1 MKPQKN
7 IAETLAEQS
16 TIHVQTQSTH
26 PRTDPLPPIPLSTPA
41 VFPGDI
47 TQTYSPLAGHGPNR
61 KIRRRKVSP
70 FNIMILLIGGA
81 VAIVLYIGNI
91 IAVNELLAEINL
103 LQAQLQQIQMDQ
115 ELLRAQMN
123 KLASLERIQQ
133 IAEADLGLRSLREP
147 PAWLPVDQEKIKEI
161 EESSKVRGHQ

>member
-7 IAETLAEQS
+7 ITETLTGQP
-16 TIHVQTQSTH
+16 IHT
-26 PRTDPLPPIPLSTPA
+26 PLRTPDPLPPIPASTPSI
-41 VFPGDI
+41 FSGNI
-47 TQTYSPLAGHGPNR
+47 TQTSPPLAGHGPNK

-91 IAVNELLAEINL
+91 IAVNELLSEINS
-103 LQAQLQQIQMDQ
+103 LQAQHQRILMDQ

-123 KLASLERIQQ
+123 KMASLERIQQ
-133 IAEADLGLRSLREP
+133 IAETDLGLRSLREP
-147 PAWLPVDQEKIKEI
+147 PAWLPVDREKIKEV
-161 EESSKVRGHQ
+161 EELSSVRRRQ